1 MAKSQ
6 SMSAFPSSNLNNLFN
21 TNNNTTSTAIE
32 MAIAKDKEMF
42 RKQQEVLIRTKEKE
56 AKMVEKIM
64 INEEAKNRKA
74 EEHQK
79 KFQES

>member
-6 SMSAFPSSNLNNLFN
+6 SMSAFQSSNLNNLFN
-21 TNNNTTSTAIE
+21 TNNNTASTAIE

-56 AKMVEKIM
+56 TKMVEKIM
-64 INEEAKNRKA
+64 INEEAKNKKA